1 MSFFQK
7 SKYGKR
13 FLRKLVIISAQLS
26 VWPLNMGVTPPPPP
40 TPLSLGLLII
50 HANVCFIAFG

>member
-26 VWPLNMGVTPPPPP
+26 VWPLNMGVTRP
-40 TPLSLGLLII
+40 TPLSLGLGQGPVD
-50 HANVCFIAFG
+50 HSC